1 MPTLPT
7 DPSDDASGGTSDAAA
22 DHAAADHAAARR
34 RIVVAAAAR
43 TWAAQLVD
51 LGGRITLLHYR
62 DLSAGTLALTS
73 AAAPALAALLDG
85 RSVRLSALFPGDP
98 LADAARRLRTVTAK
112 ARENFEERGLSTLY
126 VATGMATWKAESG
139 TTAPAAP
146 VLLAEVTVRPIGALE
161 NDFDLAV
168 TDEWEPNPTLLHLLA
183 TQFQVRVEADDLL
196 AAVEAADGDLAAAG
210 TALAAAAASVPGW
223 GVDRRTVIGNFS
235 YAKQPMVLDLEAGV
249 DVMCAS
255 TVIAALAGDAAAVA
269 QLRSAAPAA
278 TLDEPDRIAP
288 SDEFV
293 VIDADAS
300 QHFVINAAARGADLV
315 VQGPPGTGKSQTIA
329 NLIASL
335 AASGKSVLFV
345 AEKRAAIDAVV
356 DRLDRAGLRDLVLDL
371 YGGGG
376 SRRTMAAELRRVYDA
391 SAAVPSVRRDVDDA
405 RLVDRRSRLNVHSAA
420 MHEPRAPWQV
430 TVYELQA
437 GVLAVPPALRLP
449 LRLGPV
455 DTARLDRTTLGTH
468 ADALADWLTTGGP
481 AVETGV
487 SPWASAATTI
497 TDPATAEATLGVA
510 RHLATE
516 SLPAL
521 AIWSARVAAECGLRQ
536 PPTINDWIGTVELL
550 KHVAIVDDLHE
561 DTIWALDLDAL
572 TTALQPAARGAIGR
586 AAASMFNGAY
596 RAAKKQVATTTKR
609 AATPV
614 ELLGTV
620 TTAAGVRRA
629 WIAAG
634 VDGGSPRLPAGF
646 VGTVGTFEAT
656 VAELTSLASHVGE
669 RGLLDADLPRAQ
681 RRVESLLGD
690 TPTLYRLPTLH
701 ELATRLDAA
710 GLGPI
715 RRAAAAKGLDATAAR
730 HLLEHTWS
738 ASVLE
743 QISFADPRVGAFD
756 GTTHARVVDEF
767 ATADRAQI
775 ASGAA
780 KVRRAVAERLVSAR
794 NAQPAQDALVAAEVR
809 KKSRYR
815 TLRELTQQ
823 APDVLL
829 ALKPCWAMSPL
840 AVSQLLDA
848 RPLFDVVVFDEASQ
862 VPPADAIPALM
873 RGRQAIVAGDSKQ
886 LPPTAFFASATSA
899 DDGES
904 GADSG
909 GAVDDGPGNLT
920 VGTESV
926 LDAMA
931 NVVTGGSTTLRWH
944 YRSRDERL
952 IAFSNAQRSLY
963 DWQMVTFPGTSAAGD
978 AIRHVHVPWRAAQD
992 PVGGSV
998 DSAGDEVRRVVELI
1012 AEHAHA
1018 HPERSLGVIA
1028 MGIQHAERITDALR
1042 AARHDD
1048 GVLDEFCATRHPAEP
1063 LFVKNLERVQGDERD
1078 SIILTVGYG
1087 KNAAGAMVYRFGP
1100 INQAGGE
1107 RRLNVAI
1114 TRSRSQMTVVSSFLP
1129 SDLDPAKLNSEG
1141 AQMLGRY
1148 LAYAASGG
1156 TDLGS
1161 AGHRHPALDAFQTD
1175 VRDRLAAAGIEIV
1188 AQLGVSGFCLDF
1200 AAAHPERPGEWVL
1213 AAETDGGTYRA
1224 SATARE
1230 RDRLRK
1236 EHLVRLGWVVH
1247 RIWSTDWFRDPDAE
1261 VARIVATW
1269 QSACVIA
1276 DARRAA
1282 GVSRAVPAWAPP
1294 VAGTISP
1301 PPAPNA
1307 ASAPKVARTL
1317 PRPPIEDG
1325 APIADYTVAQLST
1338 IVAWVASDDLLRTDT
1353 ELREAV
1359 ADEMGYSRIGSR
1371 IRQRVDDAIAEHRR
1385 QH

>member
-7 DPSDDASGGTSDAAA
+7 DPSDDATGRTKRDTS
-22 DHAAADHAAARR
+22 HASTDHAAARR

-51 LGGRITLLHYR
+51 LGGRNTLLHYR
-62 DLSAGTLALTS
+62 DLRAGTLDLAS
-73 AAAPALAALLDG
+73 AAAPSLAALLDG
-85 RSVRLSALFPGDP
+85 RSVRLSALFPGDL
-98 LADAARRLRTVTAK
+98 LADAARRVRVVTAK

-126 VATGMATWKAESG
+126 VAAGMVTWKAESG

-161 NDFDLAV
+161 NDFDLAI

-183 TQFQVRVEADDLL
+183 AQFHVRVEADDLL
-196 AAVEAADGDLAAAG
+196 AAVDVADGDLTAAG
-210 TALAAAAASVPGW
+210 TALAEAATTVPGMD
-223 GVDRRTVIGNFS
+223 VVARTVIGNFS

-255 TVIAALAGDAAAVA
+255 TVIAALAGDAAAIT
-269 QLRSAAPAA
+269 QLRAATPPA

-300 QHFVINAAARGADLV
+300 QHYVINAAARGADLV

-376 SRRTMAAELRRVYDA
+376 SRRTTAAELRRVYDA
-391 SAAVPSVRRDVDDA
+391 SAAVPAVRREVDDA
-405 RLVDRRSRLNVHSAA
+405 RLVDRRDRLNVHAAA
-420 MHEPRAPWQV
+420 MHEVRAPWQV
-430 TVYELQA
+430 TVYDLQS
-437 GVLAVPPALRLP
+437 GVLGVRPALRLP
-449 LRLGPV
+449 LRLDPA
-455 DTARLDRTTLGTH
+455 DTASLDRATLGTH

-481 AVETGV
+481 AVETGI
-487 SPWASAATTI
+487 SPWASAAATI
-497 TDPATAEATLGVA
+497 TDPATAEAALAVA
-510 RHLATE
+510 RRLATE

-536 PPTINDWIGTVELL
+536 PPTIRDWIGTVELL
-550 KHVAIVDDLHE
+550 KHVASVDDLHD
-561 DTIWALDLDAL
+561 DTIWPLDLDGL
-572 TTALQPAARGAIGR
+572 STALQPAARGAVGR
-586 AAASMFNGAY
+586 AVAALFDGAY
-596 RAAKKQVATTTKR
+596 RAARKQVGATTKR
-609 AATPV
+609 PATAV

-620 TTAAGVRRA
+620 TIAAGVRRA

-634 VDGGSPRLPAGF
+634 VDGGSPRVPAGF
-646 VGTVGTFEAT
+646 LTTVTTFEAT
-656 VAELTSLASHVGE
+656 VAELGALASHVGA

-681 RRVESLLGD
+681 RRVESLLLD
-690 TPTLYRLPTLH
+690 TPTLYRLPVLH
-701 ELATRLDAA
+701 DLQTRLDAA
-710 GLGPI
+710 GLGAV
-715 RRAAAAKGLDATAAR
+715 RRAAVAKGLDVASAR
-730 HLLEHTWS
+730 QLLEHTWS
-738 ASVLE
+738 SSVLE

-756 GTTHARVVDEF
+756 GSTHARVVDEF

-815 TLRELTQQ
+815 TLRELTQL

-848 RPLFDVVVFDEASQ
+848 RPLFDVVIFDEASQ

-873 RGRQAIVAGDSKQ
+873 RARQAIVAGDSKQ

-899 DDGES
+899 DDGDP
-904 GADSG
+904 GADG
-909 GAVDDGPGNLT
+909 GETIADGPGNLT
-920 VGTESV
+920 LGTESV

-931 NVVTGGSTTLRWH
+931 NVVTAGSTTLRWH

-978 AIRHVHVPWRAAQD
+978 AIRHVHVPWRGRDDMA
-992 PVGGSV
+992 
-998 DSAGDEVRRVVELI
+998 DEVRRVVELI

-1048 GVLDEFCATRHPAEP
+1048 GVLDEFCASRHPAEP

-1087 KNAAGAMVYRFGP
+1087 KNAAGEMVYRFGP
-1100 INQAGGE
+1100 INQSGGE

-1129 SDLDPAKLNSEG
+1129 GDLAPARLNSEG
-1141 AQMLGRY
+1141 ARMLGRY

-1161 AGHRHPALDAFQTD
+1161 AGHRHPPLDAFQSD

-1188 AQLGVSGFCLDF
+1188 AQLGVSGYCLDF
-1200 AAAHPERPGEWVL
+1200 AAAHPARAGEWVL

-1224 SATARE
+1224 GATARE

-1236 EHLVRLGWVVH
+1236 EHLVRLSWVVD
-1247 RIWSTDWFRDPDAE
+1247 RIWSTDWFRDPEAE

-1269 QSACVIA
+1269 QSACLIA
-1276 DARRAA
+1276 DARHAA
-1282 GVSRAVPAWAPP
+1282 GVGRAVPAWAPP

-1301 PPAPNA
+1301 PPAPP
-1307 ASAPKVARTL
+1307 STPKAKTARPL
-1317 PRPPIEDG
+1317 PRPAIEDR
-1325 APIADYTVAQLST
+1325 APIADYTDEQLSA

-1359 ADEMGYSRIGSR
+1359 ADEMGYSRIGPR
-1371 IRQRVDDAIAEHRR
+1371 IRARVDEAIAEHRR
-1385 QH
+1385 LRH